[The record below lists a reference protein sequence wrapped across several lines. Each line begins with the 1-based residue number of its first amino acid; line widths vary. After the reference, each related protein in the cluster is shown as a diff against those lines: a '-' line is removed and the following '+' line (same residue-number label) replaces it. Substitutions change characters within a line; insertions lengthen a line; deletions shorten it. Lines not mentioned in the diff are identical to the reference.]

1 MDKLEN
7 YRRIIQQLLT
17 DYTRFKPAVG
27 EVERYT
33 SFDIPNDHYHLF
45 TIGWNKHKR
54 IYGCLIHIDIR
65 DGKLWV
71 QYDGTEDGIANDL
84 VRLGVPQADIVL
96 GFQSPY
102 MRQFT
107 EFAVG

>member
-7 YRRIIQQLLT
+7 YRQMIQQLLT

-33 SFDIPNDHYHLF
+33 SFDIPHDHYHLF

-54 IYGCLIHIDIR
+54 IYGCLIHIDICN
-65 DGKLWV
+65 GKLWI

-84 VRLGVPQADIVL
+84 VRLGVPKEDIVL

-107 EFAVG
+107 EFAAG